1 MNVKYLSAE
10 ESQFN
15 DIASQADLPNS
26 IIEGQLGAHISKLIG
41 QVLRIRKTGLGA
53 KDKKEF
59 LDYYNEINKKGYKNV
74 KNNKKTE

>member
-1 MNVKYLSAE
+1 MTVKYLTSE

-15 DIASQADLPNS
+15 DIAAQAELPNS
-26 IIEGQLGAHISKLIG
+26 VVEGQLGAHISKLIG

-53 KDKKEF
+53 KDKQEF

-74 KNNKKTE
+74 KKSK